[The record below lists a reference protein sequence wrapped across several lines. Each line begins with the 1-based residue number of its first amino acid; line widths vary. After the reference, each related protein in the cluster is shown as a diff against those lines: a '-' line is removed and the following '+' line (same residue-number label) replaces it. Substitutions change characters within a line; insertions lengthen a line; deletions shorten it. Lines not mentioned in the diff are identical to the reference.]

1 MRNNIT
7 WASGLWSDMPD
18 LPRQQTLITGNPIGR
33 YGREMPYPI
42 LKWAGGKGRLLPEL
56 VERVDRAGE
65 FGRYH
70 EPFFGGG
77 ALFFELY
84 RSGRLPAGGA
94 RLSDANPNL
103 MAVYEGVREDV
114 EAVIELLKAHREA
127 HCKEYYY
134 AVREVVPENLPAQA
148 ARIIYLNRTC
158 YNGLYRENK
167 QGKFNTPMGDYNN
180 PAILDAE
187 NLREAAKALRQAEIA
202 TASFE
207 EVLNHAAP
215 GDFVYFDPPYVPLSD
230 SANFTSYA
238 KNGFGEKE
246 QRLLAEAMSELDKKG
261 VKVLL
266 SNSMTPLI
274 QELYQ
279 RFTVDTVHAPRLVN
293 SKAGGRGNVEEALV
307 RNFGS

>member
-1 MRNNIT
+1 
-7 WASGLWSDMPD
+7 MPD
-18 LPRQQTLITGNPIGR
+18 LPKQQELITGNPIGR
-33 YGREMPYPI
+33 QGREMPYPI

-56 VERVDRAGE
+56 VERVDHAGE

-70 EPFFGGG
+70 EPFLGGG

-103 MAVYEGVREDV
+103 MAVYEGVRDEV
-114 EAVIELLKAHREA
+114 EAVIERLKAHGEA
-127 HCKEYYY
+127 HGKEHYY
-134 AVREVVPENLPAQA
+134 AVREHIPQDLPGQA

-167 QGKFNTPMGDYNN
+167 GGKFNTPMGDYKN
-180 PAILDAE
+180 PVILDAD
-187 NLREAAKALRQAEIA
+187 NLREAAKALQQAEIA

-215 GDFVYFDPPYVPLSD
+215 GDFVYFDPPYVPLSS

-246 QRLLAEAMSELDKKG
+246 QRLLAETMTELDARG

-274 QELYQ
+274 KELYQ

-293 SKAGGRGNVEEALV
+293 SKAGGRGNVAEALV

>member
-1 MRNNIT
+1 
-7 WASGLWSDMPD
+7 
-18 LPRQQTLITGNPIGR
+18 
-33 YGREMPYPI
+33 MPYPF

-56 VERVDRAGE
+56 VERVDRAGD

-70 EPFFGGG
+70 EPFLGGG

-103 MAVYEGVREDV
+103 MAVYEGVRDEV
-114 EAVIELLKAHREA
+114 EGVIRRLRMHSKLHS
-127 HCKEYYY
+127 KEHYY
-134 AVREVVPENLPAQA
+134 AVREGVPEDLRGRA

-167 QGKFNTPMGDYNN
+167 GGKFNTPMGDYKN
-180 PAILDAE
+180 PVILDAD
-187 NLREAAKALRQAEIA
+187 NLREAAKALQQAEIA

-207 EVLNHAAP
+207 QVLDHAAP

-230 SANFTSYA
+230 SAKFTSYA

-246 QRLLAEAMSELDKKG
+246 QRLLAQTMSELDQKG

-274 QELYQ
+274 TELYQ

-293 SKAGGRGNVEEALV
+293 SKGGGRGKVEEALV
-307 RNFGS
+307 RNF

>member
-1 MRNNIT
+1 
-7 WASGLWSDMPD
+7 MPE
-18 LPRQQTLITGNPIGR
+18 LPKQQKLMTGNPIGR
-33 YGREMPYPI
+33 HGREMPYPI

-70 EPFFGGG
+70 EPFLGGG

-84 RSGRLPAGGA
+84 RSDRLPAGGA
-94 RLSDANPNL
+94 YLSDVNPNL

-127 HCKEYYY
+127 HCKEHYY
-134 AVREVVPENLPAQA
+134 AVREEVPEGLPAQA
-148 ARIIYLNRTC
+148 ARIIYLIRTC

-167 QGKFNTPMGDYNN
+167 GGKFNTPMGDYKN
-180 PAILDAE
+180 PVILDAD
-187 NLREAAKALRQAEIA
+187 NLREAAKALQQAEIA

-207 EVLNHAAP
+207 EILHHAAP
-215 GDFVYFDPPYVPLSD
+215 GDFVYFDPPYVPVSD
-230 SANFTSYA
+230 SAKFTSYA

-246 QRLLAEAMSELDKKG
+246 QRLLAETMRKLDEKG

-279 RFTVDTVHAPRLVN
+279 RFTVDTVHAPRHVN

>member
-1 MRNNIT
+1 
-7 WASGLWSDMPD
+7 
-18 LPRQQTLITGNPIGR
+18 
-33 YGREMPYPI
+33 MPYPI

-56 VERVDRAGE
+56 VDRVDRAGD

-70 EPFFGGG
+70 EPFLGGG

-94 RLSDANPNL
+94 RISDANPNL
-103 MAVYEGVREDV
+103 MAVYEGVRGEV
-114 EAVIELLKAHREA
+114 EGVIRRLRMHSKLHS
-127 HCKEYYY
+127 KEHYY
-134 AVREVVPENLPAQA
+134 AVRERFPEDLRGQA

-167 QGKFNTPMGDYNN
+167 RGKFNTPMGDYKN
-180 PAILDAE
+180 PVILDAD
-187 NLREAAKALRQAEIA
+187 NLREAAKALQQAEIA

-207 EVLNHAAP
+207 EILNHAAP
-215 GDFVYFDPPYVPLSD
+215 GDFVYFDPPYVPVSE
-230 SANFTSYA
+230 SAKFTSYA

-246 QRLLAEAMSELDKKG
+246 QRRLAETMRKLDESG

-274 QELYQ
+274 KELYQ
-279 RFTVDTVHAPRLVN
+279 DFAVDTVYAPRLVN

-307 RNFGS
+307 RNF

>member
-1 MRNNIT
+1 
-7 WASGLWSDMPD
+7 MPD
-18 LPRQQTLITGNPIGR
+18 LPRQQTPITGNPIGR

-56 VERVDRAGE
+56 VDRVDLAGQ

-70 EPFFGGG
+70 EPFLGGG

-103 MAVYEGVREDV
+103 MAVYEGVRDEV
-114 EAVIELLKAHREA
+114 EGVIRRLRMHSKLHS
-127 HCKEYYY
+127 KEHYY
-134 AVREVVPENLPAQA
+134 AVRERFPDDLRGQA

-167 QGKFNTPMGDYNN
+167 GGKFNTPMGDYKN
-180 PAILDAE
+180 PVILDAD
-187 NLREAAKALRQAEIA
+187 NLREAAKALQQAEIA

-207 EVLNHAAP
+207 EILHHAAP

-230 SANFTSYA
+230 SAKFTSYA

-246 QRLLAEAMSELDKKG
+246 QRLLAETMRKLDEKG

-274 QELYQ
+274 RELYQ
-279 RFTVDTVHAPRLVN
+279 DFTVDTVHAPRLVN